1 MTKVE
6 AYIRTHLLKQ
16 VQDALEELH
25 VSGITVSDVRG
36 MGHSKAVTHTFRGN
50 QYVTSL
56 NPRVKIETI
65 VQDDEVADVVE
76 AIEKAAQ
83 TGEVGDGKIVLYKVD
98 EVVRIRT
105 GERGDTALK

>member
-1 MTKVE
+1 
-6 AYIRTHLLKQ
+6 
-16 VQDALEELH
+16 
-25 VSGITVSDVRG
+25 

-56 NPRVKIETI
+56 NPRAKIEVLVHDEEVEEV
-65 VQDDEVADVVE
+65 VQS
-76 AIEKAAQ
+76 IQRAAH

-98 EVVRIRT
+98 DVVRIRT

>member
-6 AYIRTHLLKQ
+6 AYIRTHLVKQ

-25 VSGITVSDVRG
+25 VSGLTVSDVRG

-56 NPRVKIETI
+56 NPRAKIEVLVHDEEVEEV
-65 VQDDEVADVVE
+65 VQS
-76 AIEKAAQ
+76 IQRAAH

-98 EVVRIRT
+98 DVVRIRT

>member
-6 AYIRTHLLKQ
+6 AYIRTHLVKQ

-25 VSGITVSDVRG
+25 VSGLTVSDVRG

-56 NPRVKIETI
+56 NPRAKIEVLVHDEEVEEV
-65 VQDDEVADVVE
+65 VQS
-76 AIEKAAQ
+76 IQRAAH

-98 EVVRIRT
+98 DIVRIRT

>member
-6 AYIRTHLLKQ
+6 AYVRTHLLKE

-65 VQDDEVADVVE
+65 VEDSEVE
-76 AIEKAAQ
+76 AVVDAIQKSAH
-83 TGEVGDGKIVLYKVD
+83 TGEVGDGKIVLYKVAD
-98 EVVRIRT
+98 VVRIRT